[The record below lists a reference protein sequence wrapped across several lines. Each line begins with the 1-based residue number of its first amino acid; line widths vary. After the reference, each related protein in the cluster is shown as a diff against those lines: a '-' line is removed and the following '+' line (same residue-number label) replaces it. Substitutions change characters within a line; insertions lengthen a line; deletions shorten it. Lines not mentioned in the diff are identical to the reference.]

1 MDKHYKNIYEPVKN
15 SVPFV
20 WGNTE
25 AVSRKHTHT
34 HTHKHTHTNTH
45 THTHTHSEI
54 IRNNI
59 IILKTSA
66 IFKNE
71 PLQLR
76 YLPCAIFMCK
86 TSSELLT

>member
-34 HTHKHTHTNTH
+34 HTHTHTQTH
-45 THTHTHSEI
+45 THTHTHI
-54 IRNNI
+54 Q
-59 IILKTSA
+59 K
-66 IFKNE
+66 
-71 PLQLR
+71 
-76 YLPCAIFMCK
+76 
-86 TSSELLT
+86 